1 MRLIVAKR
9 RTFKKGREQTDLVL
23 AAAAVEFFLVVVTI
37 FIVPLFLGAVYID
50 VAVLVAFHSTPLLK
64 TLYINIGANAK
75 TNLDKVGLIYE
86 CITAYLRGKLKQ

>member
-1 MRLIVAKR
+1 M
-9 RTFKKGREQTDLVL
+9 
-23 AAAAVEFFLVVVTI
+23 TI